1 MSTDVEYAIS
11 LLERKGDKAAIE
23 RDNVQLY
30 KLMAKTVRRHSVQ
43 KSSSAAYLRLFNE
56 PK

>member
-1 MSTDVEYAIS
+1 MSITQFL
-11 LLERKGDKAAIE
+11 LLERKGDNAAIGRE
-23 RDNVQLY
+23 NVQLG
-30 KLMAKTVRRHSVQ
+30 KLMAKTARRHSVQ